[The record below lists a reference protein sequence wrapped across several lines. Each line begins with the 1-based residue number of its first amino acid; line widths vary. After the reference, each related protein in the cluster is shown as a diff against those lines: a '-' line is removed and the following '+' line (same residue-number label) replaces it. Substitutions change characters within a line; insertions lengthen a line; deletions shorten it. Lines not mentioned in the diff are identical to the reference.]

1 MLTALKFNLDALDPS
16 QPDKVQAKLEK
27 LQGLTTK
34 LIQGVRMVTFNLTP
48 PELSDYGIAT
58 GLARMAA
65 ELSKLTNS
73 NTLFENLSNF
83 SDRLDTVVETNL
95 YRITQEAVNN
105 AVKYAQSNFILIRI
119 SHSEKMLSIVI
130 DDDGVGFDPD
140 EVVHKNDGSG
150 MGLSFM
156 RERMQFIEG
165 RMFIHSEIGEGTRIT
180 LNVPLAT

>member
-1 MLTALKFNLDALDPS
+1 
-16 QPDKVQAKLEK
+16 
-27 LQGLTTK
+27 
-34 LIQGVRMVTFNLTP
+34 MVTFNLTP

-73 NTLFENLSNF
+73 NILFENRSNF
-83 SDRLDTVVETNL
+83 NERLDTVVETNL

-105 AVKYAQSNFILIRI
+105 AVKYAQFNFILIRI

-140 EVVHKNDGSG
+140 EVVQKTMAVGWAYLLYVSG
-150 MGLSFM
+150 CNSSRGGCSFIRKLGKGLA
-156 RERMQFIEG
+156 
-165 RMFIHSEIGEGTRIT
+165 
-180 LNVPLAT
+180 LP